1 MESYITS
8 QCIVDEYLSNWFTY
22 QELADYLCIP
32 LGDVQRVLSIASEVN
47 PKIGSKIQ
55 RHHNHIEMYYDQL
68 NKQVF
73 INEENQIYVDIAEY
87 MIEHKSSLSQT
98 AHAFGLGKT
107 TISDYVHERLPG
119 ISIVLYKQVFD
130 VLNYNK
136 SFSINNKC
144 VIDQVLT
151 SYSLLMQGMSSEE
164 IANVQNIGRNVVQR
178 NLTNRLR
185 LIDEKKYAEAQE
197 ILSENRMAPLR
208 KNSFSGK

>member
-107 TISDYVHERLPG
+107 TISDYVHEMLPG

-136 SFSINNKC
+136 SFSINNKR